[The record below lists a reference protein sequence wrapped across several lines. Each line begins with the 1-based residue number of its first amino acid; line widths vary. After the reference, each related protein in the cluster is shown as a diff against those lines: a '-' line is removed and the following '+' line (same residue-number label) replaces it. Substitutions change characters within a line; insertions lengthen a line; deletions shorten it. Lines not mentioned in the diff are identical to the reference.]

1 MNYRAVTYVLGK
13 IFMVI
18 GALMLLPITISFYYK
33 ENLTI
38 AFLVPAMLLI
48 FIGILLVLFKP
59 ERRAIYTKEGLVICG
74 FSWIIMSVFGALPF
88 VISDTIPAFV
98 DAFLKPALGFQLRVQ
113 LF

>member
-38 AFLVPAMLLI
+38 AF
-48 FIGILLVLFKP
+48 
-59 ERRAIYTKEGLVICG
+59 
-74 FSWIIMSVFGALPF
+74 
-88 VISDTIPAFV
+88 
-98 DAFLKPALGFQLRVQ
+98 
-113 LF
+113 